1 MSRRKSLAI
10 TAAGILAVVALLAGC
25 VPAPL
30 TDVHKILT
38 NAQTTIKNLQSVH
51 FHLEAGG
58 QYVVGLVGSPSPAPT
73 PTPTQTPT
81 PSPSPT
87 PSPTSN
93 VTLNPSASAAAASAS
108 AAAASASAS
117 ASVAAASASASGAE
131 ASGSAAAA
139 SASAAEASASASAA
153 AASPAASVTP
163 APTPTPYF
171 TAQPL
176 SLKGATADGDIDFA
190 NNAAHIVGGLPG
202 LPGFSGELI
211 VVGTV
216 SYSRP
221 YGATKY
227 TQGSTETLRFS
238 PADPTIVLYVV
249 EQAVA
254 MANEQGLVPK
264 FIGMESEPGG
274 TCYHVRVG
282 VSQSALNSHLAGL
295 QAVEA
300 LSSGTLDMWFT
311 QGDFQ
316 LERLEFSTSTAEAG
330 TAAIRLL
337 LSNWNSV
344 GQIEAPADNQ
354 LESPSAAASY

>member
-1 MSRRKSLAI
+1 VSRRKSLAI
-10 TAAGILAVVALLAGC
+10 TAAGILSVVALLAGC

-58 QYVVGLVGSPSPAPT
+58 EYVVGLVGSPSPEPT
-73 PTPTQTPT
+73 PSPTETPT

-117 ASVAAASASASGAE
+117 ASAAAASASASAADASAS
-131 ASGSAAAA
+131 ASGAA
-139 SASAAEASASASAA
+139 ASAAEASASASAA

-163 APTPTPYF
+163 VPTPTPYF
-171 TAQPL
+171 IAQPL
-176 SLKGATADGDIDFA
+176 SLKGAVADGDIDFA
-190 NNAAHIVGGLPG
+190 NNAAHVVGGLPG

-211 VVGTV
+211 VVGSV
-216 SYSRP
+216 SYLRP

-227 TQGSTETLRFS
+227 TQDSVEKLRFS
-238 PADPTIVLYVV
+238 PADPTVVLYVV
-249 EQAVA
+249 QQAVA
-254 MANEQGLVPK
+254 LANDQGLVPK

-274 TCYHVRVG
+274 TCYHIRVG
-282 VSQSALNSHLAGL
+282 VSQSALNSHLASL
-295 QAVEA
+295 QAVVA
-300 LSSGTLDMWFT
+300 LGSGSLDLWFT
-311 QGDFQ
+311 EGDFQ
-316 LERLEFSTSTAEAG
+316 LERLEFSTSGPDTG
-330 TAAIRLL
+330 TAAIRLV
-337 LSNWNSV
+337 LSNWNSISP
-344 GQIEAPADNQ
+344 IEAPADNQ
-354 LESPSAAASY
+354 LQSPSAAAAY